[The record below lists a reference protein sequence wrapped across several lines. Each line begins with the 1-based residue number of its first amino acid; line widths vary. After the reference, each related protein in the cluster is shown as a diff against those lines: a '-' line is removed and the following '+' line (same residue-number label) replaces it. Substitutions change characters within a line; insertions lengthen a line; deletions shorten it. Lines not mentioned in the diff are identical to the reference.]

1 MTCKLIVFSPTG
13 GTQRAAELLAEPF
26 QPIAETIDL
35 CAMHTDFSKTTLTSD
50 DLCIVVVPSFAG
62 RVPATAVERLR
73 QMQGNGARAV
83 LVAVYGNRAFEDTLV
98 ELQDVLTEQGFHCI
112 AGVGALAEHSIAR
125 QFAAGRPDVQDAAV
139 LADFGR
145 KIADKLANNDDSIP
159 TFPGNRPYRPYTPSP
174 MHPQGNAEVC
184 TKCGACVAACPVGA
198 IASDQPYETQEHC
211 ISCMRCVKVCPQHT
225 RTLNPAMLAG
235 LTQKLS
241 AVCEGRKENEL
252 FL

>member
-35 CAMHTDFSKTTLTSD
+35 CAMHT
-50 DLCIVVVPSFAG
+50 
-62 RVPATAVERLR
+62 
-73 QMQGNGARAV
+73 
-83 LVAVYGNRAFEDTLV
+83 
-98 ELQDVLTEQGFHCI
+98 
-112 AGVGALAEHSIAR
+112 
-125 QFAAGRPDVQDAAV
+125 AAV

-145 KIADKLANNDDSIP
+145 KIADKLANHDDSVP

-198 IASDQPYETQEHC
+198 ITSDKPYETQEHC

-235 LTQKLS
+235 LTQ
-241 AVCEGRKENEL
+241 
-252 FL
+252 

>member
-98 ELQDVLTEQGFHCI
+98 ELQD
-112 AGVGALAEHSIAR
+112 
-125 QFAAGRPDVQDAAV
+125 
-139 LADFGR
+139 
-145 KIADKLANNDDSIP
+145 
-159 TFPGNRPYRPYTPSP
+159 
-174 MHPQGNAEVC
+174 
-184 TKCGACVAACPVGA
+184 
-198 IASDQPYETQEHC
+198 
-211 ISCMRCVKVCPQHT
+211 
-225 RTLNPAMLAG
+225 
-235 LTQKLS
+235 
-241 AVCEGRKENEL
+241 
-252 FL
+252 